1 MTARRTRLFPALVAA
16 AMMLG
21 SMAFASAE
29 EVVLEPATETLF
41 ISAGCPSDGTGTCT
55 STRWLGL
62 EKGDATSNFI
72 TSITPVDEALY
83 RADGSL
89 NWRDYMSDET
99 LPAEGYPLRADEPL
113 TESVTLKASTPG
125 IAANVTI
132 HGRVEAVT
140 EGGDVITFGP
150 LEQTTNILPGGSH
163 TAKFDFDIPA
173 ELEGVAL
180 DSLTAY
186 VAVHG
191 ANVQGG
197 HINQKGGSTVTIP
210 YWKTAEV
217 VVEPTPAL

>member
-1 MTARRTRLFPALVAA
+1 MIARRTRLFSAVAAA

-29 EVVLEPATETLF
+29 EPVLEAATETLF
-41 ISAGCPSDGTGTCT
+41 ISAGCPPEATGTCT

-62 EKGDATSNFI
+62 ERGDSTSNFI
-72 TSITPVDEALY
+72 TSITPVDEVLY

-99 LPAEGYPLRADEPL
+99 LRAEGYPLRADQPL
-113 TESVTLKASTPG
+113 TETLTLQASTPG
-125 IAANVTI
+125 VAVTTI
-132 HGRVEAVT
+132 HARVEAVT
-140 EGGDVITFGP
+140 EGGDVVTFGP
-150 LEQTTNILPGGSH
+150 LEQTANILPGASH

-191 ANVQGG
+191 VNAQGG

-210 YWKTAEV
+210 YWK
-217 VVEPTPAL
+217 PAAPVAPVPAP

>member
-1 MTARRTRLFPALVAA
+1 MTARRTRLFSALAAA

-29 EVVLEPATETLF
+29 EPVAEAATETLF
-41 ISAGCPSDGTGTCT
+41 ISAGCPPEATGTCT

-72 TSITPVDEALY
+72 TSITPVDEVY
-83 RADGSL
+83 YKADGRL
-89 NWRDYMSDET
+89 NWRDYLSDES
-99 LPAEGYPLRADEPL
+99 LRAEGYPLRADQPL
-113 TESVTLKASTPG
+113 TETVTLKASTPG
-125 IAANVTI
+125 VAVTTV

-140 EGGDVITFGP
+140 EGGDLVTFGP
-150 LEQTTNILPGGSH
+150 LEQTATITPGAAH
-163 TAKFDFDIPA
+163 TVKFDFDIPA

-191 ANVQGG
+191 VNAQGG
-197 HINQKGGSTVTIP
+197 HIDQAGGSTVAIP
-210 YWKTAEV
+210 YWKPAAV
-217 VVEPTPAL
+217 TPAP